1 MRFSVVFF
9 LASFAVSGFAA
20 SITDVLPGIALL
32 TSLATA
38 LNDAIIAFP
47 NTGGTLFQALS
58 LHTATTTL
66 AAAIDTTTAAVPKA
80 LTESDAR
87 SILDAIE
94 GLTPTIIAILDN
106 ITARR
111 DTVMALPF
119 SFPMIGMGAAA
130 LVKKDVTSVSA
141 STAALENALLSA
153 SPETIR
159 QEGSE
164 LKDLIDAAFAN
175 TIDMFA

>member
-1 MRFSVVFF
+1 MRFSIVFF
-9 LASFAVSGFAA
+9 LVSFAISGFAA
-20 SITDVLPGIALL
+20 SITDVLAGIALL
-32 TSLATA
+32 TSLTTA
-38 LNDAIIAFP
+38 LNDAITEFP
-47 NTGGTLFQALS
+47 GTGGTLLQALS

-87 SILDAIE
+87 FILDAME

-106 ITARR
+106 ITAKK

-119 SFPMIGMGAAA
+119 SFPLIGMGAAA
-130 LVKKDVTSVSA
+130 LVKKDVTSVAA

-153 SPETIR
+153 SPESIR
-159 QEGSE
+159 QEGS
-164 LKDLIDAAFAN
+164 DLRDLLDAAFAN
-175 TIDMFA
+175 TIVTYT